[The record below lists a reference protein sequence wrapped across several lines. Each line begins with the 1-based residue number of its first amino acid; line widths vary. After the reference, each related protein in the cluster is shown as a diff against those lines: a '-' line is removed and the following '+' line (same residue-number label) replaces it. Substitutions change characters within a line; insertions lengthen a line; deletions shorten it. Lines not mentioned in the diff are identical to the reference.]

1 MMLLSPALAAV
12 WTPRIRRVILD
23 EIHSISDDEG
33 GAIWEQVLLLNPAPL
48 IGLSATVGAPERFSD
63 WLASIEATRGRKYS
77 LIQHHHRFN
86 ALRKFA
92 YAPVLPVRP
101 VKPLTDHKETPG
113 VFAHVHPIAALA
125 LGDATLPSDLALEPV
140 DCLSL
145 FKAMNEADPEHM
157 DASLVPSTYFAD
169 TPSIKIAD
177 VLPYEQ
183 KLKNVLVEWMKE
195 SRVPGS
201 AFYKTVDALESPLR
215 NALKGPEEAIANG
228 GDELFYSLFTPML
241 ADLQPKGLLPCI
253 IFKYVPSLPRP
264 SLTPTSASTEARARK
279 SDSASWLISRRVRIG
294 GDATVPSG
302 SEGWPR
308 QRRTKSL
315 PRCAPRRWSDRRRR
329 RTRTDAW
336 STRTME
342 VRCVAQLSRSVADPL
357 AATAFDPDAP
367 SEEFSFCGKGISQVE
382 FAKELDELSWLQL
395 PAWII
400 NALRRGVGVHHSG
413 MNRRYRTLVE
423 NLYRRGILRVVVAT
437 GTLSIGI
444 NAPARTCIFGG
455 DSVFL
460 TALNF
465 RQCAGRA
472 GRRGFDTLG
481 NVLFV
486 GVSLHRIERLLV
498 SRLPKLGGS
507 FPMTTTLILRIHNLL
522 HGSDNAVRVCCSLA
536 LSLTVLAAHRRQ
548 GHPELAHAAP
558 ALCGQHRRPRA
569 GASLPALLD

>member
-253 IFKYVPSLPRP
+253 IFKYVPS
-264 SLTPTSASTEARARK
+264 PTT
-279 SDSASWLISRRVRIG
+279 
-294 GDATVPSG
+294 
-302 SEGWPR
+302 
-308 QRRTKSL
+308 
-315 PRCAPRRWSDRRRR
+315 
-329 RTRTDAW
+329 
-336 STRTME
+336 
-342 VRCVAQLSRSVADPL
+342 VADPY
-357 AATAFDPDAP
+357 
-367 SEEFSFCGKGISQVE
+367 FSFDRGACEKIGQRILADLEAGEDRWRRNSPEWKRRVAKAEADEKLAKVRAKAMERSQK
-382 FAKELDELSWLQL
+382 KEDED
-395 PAWII
+395 
-400 NALRRGVGVHHSG
+400 G
-413 MNRRYRTLVE
+413 
-423 NLYRRGILRVVVAT
+423 RVVDQDDG
-437 GTLSIGI
+437 GTLCC
-444 NAPARTCIFGG
+444 PAI
-455 DSVFL
+455 
-460 TALNF
+460 
-465 RQCAGRA
+465 
-472 GRRGFDTLG
+472 
-481 NVLFV
+481 
-486 GVSLHRIERLLV
+486 SL
-498 SRLPKLGGS
+498 SR
-507 FPMTTTLILRIHNLL
+507 
-522 HGSDNAVRVCCSLA
+522 
-536 LSLTVLAAHRRQ
+536 
-548 GHPELAHAAP
+548 
-558 ALCGQHRRPRA
+558 
-569 GASLPALLD
+569 